1 MVRIDSGLLK
11 AMGEVSS
18 RFDIVGIEFG
28 DVAMCGMPSRVLIF
42 PSYGIVHADNNADNG
57 RLEPQTRI

>member
-1 MVRIDSGLLK
+1 MVWKDPGPFK
-11 AMGEVSS
+11 GMGEVSS

-28 DVAMCGMPSRVLIF
+28 DIAMCGMPSGVLIF
-42 PSYGIVHADNNADNG
+42 PNYSIVHADNNDDNG